1 MSKRTTCNIEYSENR
16 QALFLAF
23 DLGDSKWELGFTIGL
38 GQKPRRRTIEG
49 GDREALQEEIAAAK
63 KRFGLPEDARVKS
76 CYEAGR
82 DGFWLHRYLVSV
94 GIDNIVVDSS
104 SIEVNRRKRRAKTDS
119 LDVGALLSMLVRFDY
134 GERKIWSVVRVP
146 SVQEEDR
153 RQLHRELRTAKK
165 ERTRTTNR
173 IKGLL
178 ASQGIRVKGRMD
190 LSGKQLDEM
199 RLWDGQP
206 LPAALKGRLER
217 EWQHVLFLKKQIAD
231 WEAIRKSLL
240 KGGKEPGI
248 EKIQQLNKLQGIG
261 IESSWVI
268 VQELFGW
275 RQFRNRRQVGSLIGL
290 TPSPF
295 NSGKTVREQGI
306 SKAGIRHVR
315 AVSIELSWS
324 WIRHQPKSKLT
335 QWYMERF
342 ADGGPRARKVG
353 IVALARRLMIDLW
366 RFLEYGVVPEGAE
379 LKAQA

>member
-23 DLGDSKWELGFTIGL
+23 DLGESKWELGFTIGL

-63 KRFGLPEDARVKS
+63 KRFGLPEDTRVKS

-119 LDVGALLSMLVRFDY
+119 LDVGTLLSMLVRFYLGD
-134 GERKIWSVVRVP
+134 GKIWSVVRVP
-146 SVQEEDR
+146 SVEEEDR
-153 RQLHRELRTAKK
+153 RQLHRELRTLKK

-178 ASQGIRVKGRMD
+178 ASQGIRVEGRLD
-190 LSGKQLDEM
+190 LGDKRLDEM

-231 WEAIRKSLL
+231 LEAIRKSLL
-240 KGGKEPGI
+240 KGGKEPDI

-268 VQELFGW
+268 VRELFGW

-306 SKAGIRHVR
+306 SKAGITHVR

-335 QWYMERF
+335 RWYVERF